1 MSAKQH
7 FVRLNAEERQCVERA
22 VRSNQN
28 SPRERM
34 RARIL
39 LAASDPAALSDQQIA
54 AQVGA
59 SALTVW
65 RVRRRFA
72 ERGLVGALHH
82 AEQKRRKARR
92 LDGRAEAHLVALTCS
107 APPEDRKRWSLHLL
121 GRKLVAAE
129 VVESVS
135 HETVRQTLKKI
146 NSSRG

>member
-1 MSAKQH
+1 MSAKLH
-7 FVRLNAEERQCVERA
+7 FVRLNDEQRLQVERA
-22 VRSNQN
+22 ARSNKN

-39 LAASDPAALSDQQIA
+39 LTASDPAGFTDKQLAT
-54 AQVGA
+54 QVGA

-65 RVRRRFA
+65 RVRKRFA
-72 ERGLVGALHH
+72 EGGLERALHH
-82 AEQKRRKARR
+82 AEPTRRKARR

-121 GRKLVAAE
+121 GRQLVEAE

-146 NSSRG
+146 SSSPG

>member
-7 FVRLNAEERQCVERA
+7 FVRLNDEERKQVERA
-22 VRSNQN
+22 VRSNKN

-39 LAASDPAALSDQQIA
+39 LAASDPAGVTD
-54 AQVGA
+54 AQVATRVGA
-59 SALTVW
+59 STLTVW
-65 RVRRRFA
+65 RVRKRFA
-72 ERGLVGALHH
+72 EGDLKRALHH
-82 AEQKRRKARR
+82 GEQKRRKARR

-107 APPEDRKRWSLHLL
+107 TPPDERKRWSLHLL
-121 GRKLVAAE
+121 AGKLVAAE
-129 VVESVS
+129 VVDSVS

>member
-7 FVRLNAEERQCVERA
+7 FVRLDDEQREQVERA
-22 VRSNQN
+22 VRSTKN

-39 LAASDPAALSDQQIA
+39 LAANDEAGLSDRQIA
-54 AQVGA
+54 ARVGA

-72 ERGLVGALHH
+72 EQGLKGALYH
-82 AEQKRRKARR
+82 AEQKRRKVRR

-107 APPEDRKRWSLHLL
+107 APPEERKRWSLHLL
-121 GRKLVAAE
+121 GRKLVEAE

-135 HETVRQTLKKI
+135 HETVRQTLKKMR
-146 NSSRG
+146 SSLG

>member
-7 FVRLNAEERQCVERA
+7 FVHLDNEQREQVERA
-22 VRSNQN
+22 VRSTKN

-39 LAASDPAALSDQQIA
+39 LAAHDEAGFTDRQIA
-54 AQVGA
+54 ARVGA

-72 ERGLVGALHH
+72 AQGLEGALYH
-82 AEQKRRKARR
+82 AEQKRRKVRR

-121 GRKLVAAE
+121 GRKLVEAE

-146 NSSRG
+146 SLNLG

>member
-7 FVRLNAEERQCVERA
+7 FVCLNDEERQQVERA
-22 VRSNQN
+22 VRSNKN
-28 SPRERM
+28 SPRERL

-39 LAASDPAALSDQQIA
+39 LAASDPAGFTD
-54 AQVGA
+54 AQVAARVEA

-65 RVRRRFA
+65 RVRKRFA
-72 ERGLVGALHH
+72 EGGLKRALHH
-82 AEQKRRKARR
+82 AKQTRRKARK

-129 VVESVS
+129 LVDSVS
-135 HETVRQTLKKI
+135 HETVRQTLKKMR
-146 NSSRG
+146 SSPG

>member
-1 MSAKQH
+1 MSAKLH
-7 FVRLNAEERQCVERA
+7 IVTLNEEERQRVERA
-22 VRSNQN
+22 VRSNKN

-39 LAASDPAALSDQQIA
+39 LAANEATGLTDAQIA
-54 AQVGA
+54 ARVGT
-59 SALTVW
+59 STLTVW

-72 ERGLVGALHH
+72 QRGLKGALHH

-129 VVESVS
+129 VVDSVS

-146 NSSRG
+146 SSSRG

>member
-1 MSAKQH
+1 MAAKQH
-7 FVRLNAEERQCVERA
+7 LICLTAEDRPQVERA
-22 VRSNQN
+22 VRSNKN

-39 LAASDPAALSDQQIA
+39 LAASDGTERTDQQIA

-59 SALTVW
+59 CTNTVA
-65 RVRRRFA
+65 RVRQRFA
-72 ERGLVGALHH
+72 VGGLERALHH
-82 AEQKRRKARR
+82 AEQKRRKARK

-121 GRKLVAAE
+121 AGKLVAAE
-129 VVESVS
+129 VVDTVS

-146 NSSRG
+146 SSSRG

>member
-1 MSAKQH
+1 MAAKQH
-7 FVRLNAEERQCVERA
+7 LIRLTAEERQQVERA
-22 VRSNQN
+22 VRSNKN

-39 LAASDPAALSDQQIA
+39 LASSDGAPRTDKQIA

-59 SALTVW
+59 CLNTVA

-72 ERGLVGALHH
+72 LRGLAGALHH
-82 AEQKRRKARR
+82 AEQKRRKARK

-121 GRKLVAAE
+121 GRRLVAAE

-135 HETVRQTLKKI
+135 HETVRQTLKKMR
-146 NSSRG
+146 SSRG

>member
-1 MSAKQH
+1 MAAKQH
-7 FVRLNAEERQCVERA
+7 LIRLTPEERQQVERT
-22 VRSNQN
+22 VRSNKH

-34 RARIL
+34 RARVL
-39 LAASDPAALSDQQIA
+39 LTASDDAERTDKQIA
-54 AQVGA
+54 VQVGA
-59 SALTVW
+59 CLNTVA

-72 ERGLVGALHH
+72 EGGLARALQHT
-82 AEQKRRKARR
+82 EQKRRKARK

-146 NSSRG
+146 SSSLG

>member
-7 FVRLNAEERQCVERA
+7 FVRLDDEERQQVERA
-22 VRSNQN
+22 ARSNKN
-28 SPRERM
+28 SPRERL

-39 LAASDPAALSDQQIA
+39 LTVSDPAGFTDAQVA

-59 SALTVW
+59 GALTVW
-65 RVRRRFA
+65 RVRKRFA
-72 ERGLVGALHH
+72 ERGLKGALRHG
-82 AEQKRRKARR
+82 EQKRRKARQ

-107 APPEDRKRWSLHLL
+107 APPDERKRWSLHLL

-129 VVESVS
+129 VVASIS

-146 NSSRG
+146 NSNLG

>member
-7 FVRLNAEERQCVERA
+7 FVRLNDEERQRVERA
-22 VRSNQN
+22 VRSNKN

-72 ERGLVGALHH
+72 QRGLPGALRH
-82 AEQKRRKARR
+82 AEQPRRKARR

-107 APPEDRKRWSLHLL
+107 APPQDRKRWSLHLL